1 MLLTLSTSNF
11 RSFKEEAVFSMEAT
25 KLKNLK
31 DTNVFSVGNI
41 ELLSSA
47 VVFGANASGKS
58 NFIKAFEKMKNII
71 KNNSDLQKIKH
82 YPHESFLLDL
92 STKESSTKFEIEVII
107 DKIKY
112 KYGFIVSKN
121 AKIEKEWLHSKNLKA
136 YAKEVELFSRENS
149 KIELHQDFKDS
160 KILIEKTSSEALFL
174 VVTTQFNNQISKK
187 IYDWFDKTLV
197 FSNLNAQALVP
208 YTFEKLKEPKY
219 KEKITNLIKS
229 LDFGISDIV
238 SKEISFEDIQ
248 KNIPAGFRD
257 LELLPKEIKDRVK
270 AEGITKIDVKH
281 AIFDKDEFV
290 AYEDFELGF
299 ESDGTQKLLLIS
311 APIVDSLLEGYT
323 IFIDELDNSLHTDLV
338 RAIVSLYNDKNINTK
353 NAQLIFTTHD
363 TNLLDQE
370 IFRRDQIWFAQK
382 DIYGKSE
389 LYSLLDFGKGKLRDD
404 LVLEKNYLSGKF
416 GAKPNIGNIW

>member
-1 MLLTLSTSNF
+1 
-11 RSFKEEAVFSMEAT
+11 MEAT

-31 DTNVFSVGNI
+31 DENVFTVGNM
-41 ELLSSA
+41 ELLTSA
-47 VVFGANASGKS
+47 VIYGANASGKS
-58 NFIKAFEKMKNII
+58 NFIKAFGKMKNII

-82 YPHESFLLDL
+82 YPHEPFLLDL
-92 STKESSTKFEIEVII
+92 DTKESPTKFEIEIII
-107 DKIKY
+107 DEVRY
-112 KYGFIVSKN
+112 RYGFIISQT
-121 AKIEKEWLHSKNLKA
+121 AQIEKEWLYSKNLKA
-136 YAKEVELFSRENS
+136 YAKEAELFSRKNS
-149 KIELHQDFKDS
+149 TIELNQDYKDS
-160 KILIEKTSSEALFL
+160 KILIEKTSLQALFL
-174 VVTTQFNNQISKK
+174 VVTAQFNNQISKK
-187 IYDWFDKTLV
+187 IYDWFDKALV

-270 AEGITKIDVKH
+270 VEGITKIDVIH
-281 AIFDKDEFV
+281 AIYKDDEFIK
-290 AYEDFELGF
+290 YEDFELDF
-299 ESDGTQKLLLIS
+299 ESDGTQKLLMIS
-311 APIVDSLLEGYT
+311 APIVDSLLEGNV

-338 RAIVSLYNDKNINTK
+338 RAIVMLYNNKNINTK
-353 NAQLIFTTHD
+353 NAQLIFSTHD

-370 IFRRDQIWFAQK
+370 LFRRDQIWFAQK

-389 LYSLLDFGKGKLRDD
+389 LYSLVEFGKGKLRDD
-404 LVLEKNYLSGKF
+404 LVLEKNYISGKF

>member
-1 MLLTLSTSNF
+1 MLLTLTISNF
-11 RSFKEEAVFSMEAT
+11 RSFKEETPFSMEAT

-31 DTNVFSVGNI
+31 DENVFTVGNM
-41 ELLSSA
+41 ELLTSA
-47 VVFGANASGKS
+47 VIYGANASGKS
-58 NFIKAFEKMKNII
+58 NFIKAFGKMKNII

-82 YPHESFLLDL
+82 YPHEPFLLDL
-92 STKESSTKFEIEVII
+92 DTKESPTKFEIEIII
-107 DKIKY
+107 DEVRY
-112 KYGFIVSKN
+112 RYGFIISQT
-121 AKIEKEWLHSKNLKA
+121 AQIEKEWLYSKNLKA
-136 YAKEVELFSRENS
+136 YAKEAELFSRKNS
-149 KIELHQDFKDS
+149 TIELNQDYKDS
-160 KILIEKTSSEALFL
+160 KILIEKTSLQALFL
-174 VVTTQFNNQISKK
+174 VVTAQFNNQISKK
-187 IYDWFDKTLV
+187 IYDWFDKALV

-270 AEGITKIDVKH
+270 VEGITKIDVIH
-281 AIFDKDEFV
+281 AIYKDDEFIK
-290 AYEDFELGF
+290 YEDFELDF
-299 ESDGTQKLLLIS
+299 ESDGTQKLLMIS
-311 APIVDSLLEGYT
+311 APIVDSLLEGNV

-338 RAIVSLYNDKNINTK
+338 RAIVMLYNNKNINTK
-353 NAQLIFTTHD
+353 NAQLIFSTHD

-370 IFRRDQIWFAQK
+370 LFRRDQIWFAQK

-389 LYSLLDFGKGKLRDD
+389 LYSLVEFGKGKLRDD
-404 LVLEKNYLSGKF
+404 LVLEKNYISGKF